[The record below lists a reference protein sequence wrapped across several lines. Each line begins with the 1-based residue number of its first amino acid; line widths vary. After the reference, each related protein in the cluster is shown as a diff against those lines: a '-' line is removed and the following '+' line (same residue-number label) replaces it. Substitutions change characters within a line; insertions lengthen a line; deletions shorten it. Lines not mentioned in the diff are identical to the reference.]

1 MNRRQFFI
9 DRARQR
15 KAAALR
21 NDPLAG
27 NSVPLLQWAR
37 KIHLSPGAIK
47 ALWASRV
54 PTVERAKRLPPY
66 HWIAHTSCTAAQCDE
81 ILHALRNFRAPAG
94 ATGQGR
100 HSPTAGN
107 SVHAGAGRK
116 TPRQTPGQAERT
128 HQCDTAKT
136 QNPAGKGQE
145 VAENVAPLGGRP
157 THPITAPSS
166 TPVDP
171 PVEAATGSS
180 VRGLS
185 ETGLSKDSADLIH
198 AGFAGS
204 SQRLGQNAQ
213 G

>member
-1 MNRRQFFI
+1 MNTKKLV
-9 DRARQR
+9 ATLY
-15 KAAALR
+15 K
-21 NDPLAG
+21 
-27 NSVPLLQWAR
+27 
-37 KIHLSPGAIK
+37 
-47 ALWASRV
+47 
-54 PTVERAKRLPPY
+54 
-66 HWIAHTSCTAAQCDE
+66 DE
-81 ILHALRNFRAPAG
+81 Q
-94 ATGQGR
+94 GQ
-100 HSPTAGN
+100 
-107 SVHAGAGRK
+107 
-116 TPRQTPGQAERT
+116 
-128 HQCDTAKT
+128 
-136 QNPAGKGQE
+136 
-145 VAENVAPLGGRP
+145 P